1 MTEDALETGI
11 VRIKGNNAVYMDPVR
26 VLSAAYASHV
36 VKSDAYYSRAFFT
49 SPSVLTLTP
58 APTAKEVEC
67 GVSNKRKRKRKVYNL
82 NEKEAL
88 AESRHQDVRL
98 NILEAHE
105 AFQASVAPSVREYVK
120 FHNFKDITCDS
131 DEANSASN
139 ISKGEAELNFVE
151 IAALWQA
158 PLYELSFTENGIT
171 GWTRGS

>member
-1 MTEDALETGI
+1 MTEVDL
-11 VRIKGNNAVYMDPVR
+11 
-26 VLSAAYASHV
+26 
-36 VKSDAYYSRAFFT
+36 
-49 SPSVLTLTP
+49 
-58 APTAKEVEC
+58 
-67 GVSNKRKRKRKVYNL
+67 
-82 NEKEAL
+82 
-88 AESRHQDVRL
+88 QDVRL

-171 GWTRGS
+171 G